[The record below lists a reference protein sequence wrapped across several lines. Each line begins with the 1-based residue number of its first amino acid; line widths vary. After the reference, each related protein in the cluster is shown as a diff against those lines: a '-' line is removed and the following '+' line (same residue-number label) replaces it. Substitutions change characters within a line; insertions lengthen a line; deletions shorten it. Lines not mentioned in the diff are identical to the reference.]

1 MKISFVIPCYRSED
15 TLEIVVS
22 ELRSVLSERPEVDYE
37 FVLVSDHSPDKVWD
51 VIKRLHAEDPKRIKG
66 LELARNFGQ
75 HAALMAGYARAAG
88 DYIVSIDDDGQTP
101 VESIWKLIEKIE
113 ADGFDVVYGA
123 YRVKMHNVFRNV
135 GSRINDLMARWLLGK
150 PRDLQVTSFFVARR
164 FVILEMLRYL
174 APFPY
179 VIGLV
184 LRVTRNIGSVL
195 VDHRERRE
203 GASGYTFVK
212 LVGLWFN
219 GFTSFSVKPL
229 RIASYAGFLCS
240 LLGFGFG
247 VWAVLNKLFIS
258 PNAPLGYSSL
268 MAAVLFIGGVLML
281 LLGMI
286 GEYVGRIF
294 ISINQS
300 PQYVIREELGA

>member
-1 MKISFVIPCYRSED
+1 MKISVVIPCYRSEN
-15 TLEIVVS
+15 TLEVVVS

-51 VIKRLHAEDPKRIKG
+51 VIKRLHAEDPERVKG

-75 HAALMAGYARAAG
+75 HAALMAGYARAGG

-113 ADGFDVVYGA
+113 ADGLDVVYGV
-123 YRVKMHNVFRNV
+123 YRVKMHNGFRNV
-135 GSRINDLMARWLLGK
+135 GSWINDLMARWLLGK
-150 PRDLQVTSFFVARR
+150 PRDLRVTSFFVARR

-240 LLGFGFG
+240 ALGFGFG

-268 MAAVLFIGGVLML
+268 MSAVLFIGGMLML

-300 PQYVIREELGA
+300 PQYVIREELGP